1 MNTDIPSTA
10 LNTIDDLAGRAAGQ
24 ADRAIDATKRATSG
38 ALSSMQDSVDSL
50 RTAVPGAIGRA
61 VAQVDDLTRRGMEKA
76 RETTAEVRSQVT
88 HASDRTVD
96 YIRDEPVK
104 SVLIAAA
111 AGASIAALIGLM
123 SRSRTT
129 VRS

>member
-1 MNTDIPSTA
+1 MTFDTPNKTLSTV
-10 LNTIDDLAGRAAGQ
+10 DDLAERAAGQ
-24 ADRAIDATKRATSG
+24 ADRAIDATKRATNG
-38 ALSSMQDSVDSL
+38 ALSSLQDSVDGL
-50 RTAVPGAIGRA
+50 RTAVPGALGRA
-61 VAQVDDLTRRGMEKA
+61 VAQVDDLARRGIDKA
-76 RETTAEVRSQVT
+76 RETSAEVRSQVT

-111 AGASIAALIGLM
+111 AGASIAAVIGLL

-129 VRS
+129 TRS